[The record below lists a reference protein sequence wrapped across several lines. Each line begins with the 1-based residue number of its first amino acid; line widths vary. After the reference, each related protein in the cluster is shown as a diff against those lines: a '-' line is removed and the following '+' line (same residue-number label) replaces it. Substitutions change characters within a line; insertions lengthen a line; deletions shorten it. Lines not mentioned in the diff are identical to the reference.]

1 MDIKQ
6 FQDSRNAKLAD
17 FEKGYNFLKTQYSS
31 SLLAAIQET
40 DPAAQQQLISTV
52 LNVNSELSNSLREVL
67 GDLNKGDPTFSS
79 TTLNDLTNDLIEYQK
94 QYHEITQRK
103 DKLQT
108 MKLIYASNRDKLETA
123 TNMYNIYLGGLVL
136 LIFLIIF
143 LIIRTSWTGNIVS
156 TVQSI
161 AAPLTQAQSPLV

>member
-6 FQDSRNAKLAD
+6 FQDSRNSKFAD
-17 FEKGYNFLKTQYSS
+17 FQKAYNFLKTQYSGA
-31 SLLAAIQET
+31 LLSAIQEN
-40 DPAAQQQLISTV
+40 DPAAQQQLVSTV
-52 LNVNSELSNSLREVL
+52 LEINSELSSQIREIL
-67 GDLNKGDPTFSS
+67 GELSKGDTTFDPTTIDAL
-79 TTLNDLTNDLIEYQK
+79 TTDLIDYQK

-123 TNMYNIYLGGLVL
+123 TNMYNIYLGGLIL
-136 LIFLIIF
+136 LIFIIIF

-156 TVQSI
+156 TVKSI
-161 AAPLTQAQSPLV
+161 TSPLTQVISPQV

>member
-6 FQDSRNAKLAD
+6 FQDSRNAKLVD
-17 FEKGYNFLKTQYSS
+17 FQKGYNFLKTQYSS
-31 SLLAAIQET
+31 SLLAAIQES
-40 DPAAQQQLISTV
+40 DPAAQQQLVSNV
-52 LNVNSELSNSLREVL
+52 LDINSELSSSLREVL
-67 GDLNKGDPTFSS
+67 ADLNKGDPTFDP
-79 TTLNDLTNDLIEYQK
+79 TTINDLTNDLIEYQK

-143 LIIRTSWTGNIVS
+143 LIIRTSWTGNLIS

-161 AAPLTQAQSPLV
+161 ASPLTQLQSPLV

>member
-6 FQDSRNAKLAD
+6 FQDSRTSKLDD
-17 FEKGYNFLKTQYSS
+17 FSKGYNFLKTQYST

-52 LNVNSELSNSLREVL
+52 LEINSELSSSLRGIL
-67 GDLNKGDPTFSS
+67 GDLNKGDPTFDP
-79 TTLNDLTNDLIEYQK
+79 TTINDLTSDLIEYQK

-108 MKLIYASNRDKLETA
+108 IKLIYASNRDKLSTA
-123 TNMYNIYLGGLVL
+123 TNMYNIYLGGLIL

-143 LIIRTSWTGNIVS
+143 LIIRTSWTGNLVS

-161 AAPLTQAQSPLV
+161 AAPLSQVQLPQV

>member
-6 FQDSRNAKLAD
+6 FQDSRTAKLAE
-17 FEKGYNFLKTQYSS
+17 FQKSYNFLKTQYSS
-31 SLLAAIQET
+31 TLLAAIQET

-52 LNVNSELSNSLREVL
+52 LTANSELSNSIREII
-67 GDLNKGDPTFSS
+67 GDLSKGDTTFDPT
-79 TTLNDLTNDLIEYQK
+79 TINDLTADLIEYQK
-94 QYHEITQRK
+94 QYTEITKRK

-123 TNMYNIYLGGLVL
+123 TNMYNIYLGSLIL
-136 LIFLIIF
+136 LIFVIIF
-143 LIIRTSWTGNIVS
+143 LIIRTSWTGSIVS

-161 AAPLTQAQSPLV
+161 ASPLTQMQSPLV

>member
-17 FEKGYNFLKTQYSS
+17 FEKGYNFLKAQYSS

-161 AAPLTQAQSPLV
+161 AAPLTQAQSPLM

>member
-6 FQDSRNAKLAD
+6 FQDSRDAKVAD
-17 FEKGYNFLKTQYSS
+17 FQKGYNFLKTQYSS
-31 SLLAAIQET
+31 ALLAAIQEP

-52 LNVNSELSNSLREVL
+52 LDVNSELSSSLREIL
-67 GDLNKGDPTFSS
+67 GDLNKGDPTFDP
-79 TTLNDLTNDLIEYQK
+79 TTINDLTTDLIEYQK

-123 TNMYNIYLGGLVL
+123 TNMYNMYLGGLIL
-136 LIFLIIF
+136 LIFVIIF
-143 LIIRTSWTGNIVS
+143 LIIRTSWTGSLVS

-161 AAPLTQAQSPLV
+161 AAPLTQVQLPQV

>member
-6 FQDSRNAKLAD
+6 FQDSRDAKLAD
-17 FEKGYNFLKTQYSS
+17 FQKGYNFLKTQYST

-40 DPAAQQQLISTV
+40 DPASQQQMISTV
-52 LNVNSELSNSLREVL
+52 LDINSELSSSLREVI
-67 GDLNKGDPTFSS
+67 GDLNKGDPTFDP
-79 TTLNDLTNDLIEYQK
+79 TTINDLTSDLIEYQK
-94 QYHEITQRK
+94 QYQEITQRK

-108 MKLIYASNRDKLETA
+108 MKLIYASNRDKLATA
-123 TNMYNIYLGGLVL
+123 TNMYNIYLGGLIL
-136 LIFLIIF
+136 LIFVIIF

-161 AAPLTQAQSPLV
+161 AAPLTQMQAPQV

>member
-17 FEKGYNFLKTQYSS
+17 FQKSYNFLKTQYSS

-52 LNVNSELSNSLREVL
+52 LDINSELSNLLREIL
-67 GDLNKGDPTFSS
+67 GELNKGDTLFDPT
-79 TTLNDLTNDLIEYQK
+79 TINDLTNDLIEYQK
-94 QYHEITQRK
+94 QYQEITQRK
-103 DKLQT
+103 NKLQT

-123 TNMYNIYLGGLVL
+123 TNMYNMYLGGLIL
-136 LIFLIIF
+136 LVFVIIF

-156 TVQSI
+156 TVKSI
-161 AAPLTQAQSPLV
+161 ASPLTQVQVPQV